1 MMLAQPK
8 QSMAFPICLLGLLF
22 LIVPISRVW
31 AEPNCNH
38 PEIEKKFT
46 RQFQG
51 INTQIH
57 KLQEILDRKIRN
69 PATPDGEIIVMTR
82 ELIAWRAKRDNLAID
97 YILRRRRDECPPNP
111 DLSPINR

>member
-1 MMLAQPK
+1 MILAQPK
-8 QSMAFPICLLGLLF
+8 QSVAFPVCLLALLL
-22 LIVPISRVW
+22 LIVPIPRVW
-31 AEPNCNH
+31 ADPNCNH

-57 KLQEILDRKIRN
+57 KLQEILNRKIRD
-69 PATPDGEIIVMTR
+69 PVTPDNEIIEMTR